1 MQRQRLGGSLHSEE
15 ILIDKIYEAAFI
27 PEIWPE
33 LLQNIADTV
42 DSVGGTVFVTD
53 LSRVPRWISS
63 RSIHGV
69 LTDWVMDGWITKN
82 QRTHRMVALGHA
94 GFVTASDVFSP
105 DELAADREH
114 QEFLRPR
121 GLGSSTGTFIPMP
134 TGEVIVYSF
143 ERGHHLPPI
152 TRAEIGV
159 VDSLRPHLA
168 RTGAIAARLGLE
180 KARTAAE
187 TFELLGLPAA
197 TLSDAGRIR
206 ATNRLFETL
215 IPSTFLDRESRL
227 GLTDSSADGLLR
239 HYLSA
244 GSATQHGLVASIP
257 VQAAGESPPYVVHL
271 LPVCGAAHDLFSNVG
286 WMCIAMP
293 VVPQTVPGAEV
304 LQGLF
309 DLTPAEAKAAR
320 ALTSGETVNSLAQQ
334 LGLSRETIRSHLKS
348 IFGKTGVTR
357 QADLIALLSGKAL

>member
-1 MQRQRLGGSLHSEE
+1 MDSDD
-15 ILIDKIYEAAFI
+15 ILIEKIYEAAFI

-33 LLQNIADTV
+33 ILQDIADTV

-63 RSIHGV
+63 GSIHGV
-69 LTDWVMDGWITKN
+69 LTDWVADGWITKN

-134 TGEVIVYSF
+134 TGEVVVYSF
-143 ERGHHLPPI
+143 ERGLHLPPI

-180 KARTAAE
+180 RARTAAE

-197 TLSDAGRIR
+197 TLSDAGRVR
-206 ATNRLFETL
+206 ATNRLFDTL
-215 IPSTFLDRESRL
+215 IPSTFLDREARL
-227 GLTDSSADGLLR
+227 GLRDSSADGLLR
-239 HYLSA
+239 RYLQT
-244 GSATQHGLVASIP
+244 GSAARRGLVASIP
-257 VQAAGESPPYVVHL
+257 VPAAHDDPPYIVHL

-286 WMCIAMP
+286 WMCVAMP
-293 VVPQTVPGAEV
+293 VAPQEVPGAEV

-309 DLTPAEAKAAR
+309 DLTPAEAKAAK
-320 ALTSGETVNSLAQQ
+320 ALTSGETVNSLAAH
-334 LGLSRETIRSHLKS
+334 LGLSRETIRSQLKS
-348 IFGKTGVTR
+348 IFAKTGVSR
-357 QADLIALLSGKAL
+357 QADLIALLAGKAW